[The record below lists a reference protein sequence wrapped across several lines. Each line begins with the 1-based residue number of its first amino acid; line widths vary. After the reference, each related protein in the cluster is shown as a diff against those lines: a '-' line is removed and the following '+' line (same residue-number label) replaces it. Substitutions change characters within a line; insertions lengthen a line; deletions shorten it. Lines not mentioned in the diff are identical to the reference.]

1 MPDIAKLAAFFEQIE
16 VKPDGCPA
24 FFAIALPLARLTAQW
39 PNFPVAATPQ
49 GGRMA
54 NGRGLT
60 QAACAASCLG
70 EAAEL
75 SSCCA
80 WGDEKFVRASAVELG
95 ADALSPDRLLGLTSA
110 QFSAREAWNE
120 RLGAF
125 DWRPV
130 QSAPDAPL
138 DWLQVQAAHTGE
150 TRFAPADAILIGRRE
165 AGDTQAVAIAD
176 SNGCASA
183 EDLEVA
189 KASAVQ
195 ELIERDALARWWYGR
210 RARHVV
216 DISDIRG
223 GTLLVAYLLKR
234 TRISRLFDI
243 TTDLGIPAFAAVS
256 AEPDGSDVAI
266 GSSASLDADK
276 AALSALLEMLQM
288 EISLEI
294 ARQAGSEAATWDT
307 WRRAVSM
314 ATPPLSLAAAQ
325 TPLPRSSKSKQGS
338 ADPLSLYLD
347 ACSTAQVSLYYCD
360 MTRSQLGIP
369 TVRALSPD
377 LCHFKPRFA
386 RTRLL
391 ARDPRDCG
399 RSDEA
404 LATPNPNL
412 LLV

>member
-1 MPDIAKLAAFFEQIE
+1 MPNIAKLAVFFEQIE

-24 FFAIALPLARLTAQW
+24 FFAIALPSSRLTAQW

-49 GGRMA
+49 AGRMA

-60 QAACAASCLG
+60 QVACTASCLG

-75 SSCCA
+75 ASCCV
-80 WGDEKFVRASAVELG
+80 WGDEKFVRASALELG
-95 ADALSPDRLLGLTSA
+95 ADALTPERLLGLTPRQQA
-110 QFSAREAWNE
+110 AREAWNE
-120 RLGAF
+120 QWGAF

-130 QSAPDAPL
+130 PCAPDAPL
-138 DWLQVQAAHTGE
+138 DWMQVQEVYTGE
-150 TRFAPADAILIGRRE
+150 ARFAPADAVLIGRRE

-183 EDLEVA
+183 DGMAVA

-210 RARHVV
+210 RARPVV
-216 DISDIRG
+216 DISDIEG
-223 GTLLVAYLLKR
+223 GTPLITYLLER
-234 TRISRLFDI
+234 ARICRLFDI

-256 AEPDGSDVAI
+256 AEADGSDVAI
-266 GSSASLDADK
+266 GSSASHDADQ

-294 ARQAGSEAATWDT
+294 ARRAGSEAATWDA
-307 WRRAVSM
+307 WRRTVSM
-314 ATPPLSLAAAQ
+314 ATPPLSLATAQ
-325 TPLPRSSKSKQGS
+325 IPLPRQPTSKQGPE
-338 ADPLSLYLD
+338 DPLSLYLD
-347 ACSTAQVSLYYCD
+347 ACATAQVSLYYYD

-369 TVRALSPD
+369 TVRALSTD

-399 RSDEA
+399 CSDDA
-404 LATPNPNL
+404 LAEPNPSL

>member
-1 MPDIAKLAAFFEQIE
+1 MPDIGKMAAFFEQIE
-16 VKPDGCPA
+16 VRPDGCPA
-24 FFAIALPLARLTAQW
+24 FFSIALPSARLTAQW
-39 PNFPVAATPQ
+39 PDFPVAATPQ

-75 SSCCA
+75 ASCCA
-80 WGDEKFVRASAVELG
+80 WGDERFVWASALELG
-95 ADALSPDRLLGLTSA
+95 VDALTPERLLGLTPR
-110 QFSAREAWNE
+110 QFAARDAWNE
-120 RLGAF
+120 RWGAF

-138 DWLQVQAAHTGE
+138 DWMAVQEANTGE
-150 TRFAPADAILIGRRE
+150 TRFAPADAVLIGRRE

-176 SNGCASA
+176 SNGCSSA
-183 EDLEVA
+183 EELGGA

-210 RARHVV
+210 RARPVV
-216 DISDIRG
+216 DISDIQG
-223 GTLLVAYLLKR
+223 GPLVVAYLLER
-234 TRISRLFDI
+234 ARICRLFDI

-266 GSSASLDADK
+266 GSSASQDADH

-294 ARQAGSEAATWDT
+294 ARRAGSEAAAWDA

-314 ATPPLSLAAAQ
+314 ATPPLSLAA
-325 TPLPRSSKSKQGS
+325 TRIPLPRLPKSEQGPQ
-338 ADPLSLYLD
+338 DPLSTYLD
-347 ACSTAQVSLYYCD
+347 ACSTAGVSLYYCD
-360 MTRSQLGIP
+360 MTRRQLGIP

-404 LATPNPNL
+404 IAEPNPSL